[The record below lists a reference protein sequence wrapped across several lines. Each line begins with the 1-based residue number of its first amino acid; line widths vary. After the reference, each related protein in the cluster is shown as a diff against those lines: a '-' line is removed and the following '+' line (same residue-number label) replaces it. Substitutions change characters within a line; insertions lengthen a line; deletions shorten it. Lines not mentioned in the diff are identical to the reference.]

1 MLSFF
6 LNFFI
11 LGLLFFTH
19 GIISHKPIG
28 LLVSDKVVP
37 TLLKDALFTPHLLGY
52 LALGLAGYC
61 ILLLC
66 FTALTTWLARAI
78 SHYCPLISSK
88 LCSLI
93 ALILVFVTV
102 ISANTLLFPNSTA
115 AIPQTTAWTFI
126 LCFTPLIAGI
136 FIYYSLFLVK
146 NNRGRSAM
154 KILFLM
160 IAVFLAAFP
169 AAAYWPGIQLSRSWA
184 SFNST
189 QSSPESTKPHIILI
203 GIDSLRP
210 DYTSLYGETSVTP
223 EVDEF
228 LENAVA
234 FPETYTPMGRTFPA
248 WVSILTG
255 KYPWEIG
262 VPFNLMQVKPE
273 ALSEAFP
280 YVLKTAGYRTF
291 FATDDKHFSNI
302 DESFGFDE
310 VAGPIIGVADFLLG
324 GFNDMALSN
333 LFVNGYF
340 GRMFFPFSHASR
352 PAYVTYDPLTFTR
365 LLSSKLPVQP
375 QQPHFI
381 AIHLCLAHWPFFW
394 KDKPLKPVT
403 QIERKELY
411 ESALEASS
419 AQFDKIMQTLKEN
432 GYLNNAWVVLLSDHG
447 EGLGEPLNSKE
458 VLQGKGLQ
466 LGVDWGHGTSILS
479 TRQHRVVLAFRR
491 YGGKKLQVGIRKQP
505 AIIMDI
511 LPTLIDAVGVSSTSS
526 NSDSITGMSLL
537 TAIRD
542 NSIQEQRPIFF
553 ETGLNPK
560 GMSITRGKMSANDIQ
575 EGMSLYEVN
584 PRSGRLLLKPEII
597 AREKKDKSYG
607 MMQQGRFLG
616 ILAPDLMGNQQIV
629 YKTNSMTALE
639 FHSGPH
645 SLSAEGKAMWQIFQQ
660 ERKGVVTNR

>member
-1 MLSFF
+1 MFSFF
-6 LNFFI
+6 LQFFI
-11 LGLLFFTH
+11 LGFLFFTH
-19 GIISHKPIG
+19 SFFSHKPIG
-28 LLVSDKVVP
+28 LLVSNKVIP

-66 FTALTTWLARAI
+66 LTALTAWLARAI
-78 SHYCPLISSK
+78 KHCCTLIQSK
-88 LCSLI
+88 LCSMIAIILI
-93 ALILVFVTV
+93 FVAV
-102 ISANTLLFPNSTA
+102 ISANTLFFPNSTA

-126 LCFTPLIAGI
+126 LCITPLIAGI
-136 FIYYSLFLVK
+136 SIYYSLFLVR
-146 NNRGRSAM
+146 NNKGRSAM

-160 IAVFLAAFP
+160 SAFFLAALP
-169 AAAYWPGIQLSRSWA
+169 AAAYWPTIQLSQSWA

-189 QSSPESTKPHIILI
+189 QSSPESTKPHVILI

-262 VPFNLMQVKPE
+262 APFNLTQVEPG

-280 YVLKTAGYRTF
+280 YVFQTAGYRTL

-324 GFNDMALSN
+324 SFNDMALSN
-333 LFVNGYF
+333 LFVNGSF
-340 GRMFFPFSHASR
+340 GRVFFPFSHASR
-352 PAYVTYDPLTFTR
+352 PSYVTYDPLTFTR
-365 LLSSKLPVQP
+365 LLSSKLSAQP

-381 AIHLCLAHWPFFW
+381 ATHLCLAHWPFFW
-394 KDKPLKPVT
+394 KDKPLKPVNRLG
-403 QIERKELY
+403 RKELY
-411 ESALEASS
+411 ESALAATS
-419 AQFDKIMQTLKEN
+419 AQFGKIMQMLKEN

-447 EGLGEPLNSKE
+447 EGLGEPLNLIE
-458 VLQGKGLQ
+458 GLQEEGLQ
-466 LGVDWGHGTSILS
+466 LRDDWGHGTSILS
-479 TRQHRVVLAFRR
+479 ARQHRVVLAFRR
-491 YGGKKLQVGIRKQP
+491 YGGKELQGGVRKQP

-511 LPTLIDAVGVSSTSS
+511 LPTIMDAVGISSSSSS
-526 NSDSITGMSLL
+526 NDSITGISLL
-537 TAIRD
+537 SAIRN
-542 NSIQEQRPIFF
+542 NSLQDQRHIFF

-560 GMSITRGKMSANDIQ
+560 GMNLTGGKIDNDDIQ
-575 EGMSLYEVN
+575 AGMSLYAVN
-584 PRSGRLLLKPEII
+584 PNSGRLLLKPEVI
-597 AREKKDKSYG
+597 AREKKEKAYG

-616 ILAPDLMGNQQIV
+616 VLSPDTTGNRQIV
-629 YKTNSMTALE
+629 YRANAKTAYELHTDPS
-639 FHSGPH
+639 
-645 SLSAEGKAMWQIFQQ
+645 SLSVEGQSMWRRFQQ
-660 ERKGVVTNR
+660 KRGELKDTF